1 MSFDWHLYI
10 QQAAVLLV
18 RYDQNTSLRE
28 ASLRTSISRAYYGA
42 FCLARNHLAATGVRI
57 PKTDVHTFVRNAH
70 RRSGTKAG
78 KVIAIQLR
86 RLRRRRNGADY
97 RDTMTVRP
105 GHARKAYGQA
115 MNVVRELEK

>member
-18 RYDQNTSLRE
+18 RYDEKTSLRE

-70 RRSGTKAG
+70 RRSGN
-78 KVIAIQLR
+78 KVIATQLR
-86 RLRRRRNGADY
+86 RLRRRRNDADY

-105 GHARKAYGQA
+105 GHAMKAYGQA